1 MKKMNVNKEQ
11 VSMSEL
17 ENVNGGILLSKDIL
31 PKSVLAWN
39 SKL

>member
-17 ENVNGGILLSKDIL
+17 ENVNGGIFHRKDIL
-31 PKSVLAWN
+31 PKSVLAFFN
-39 SKL
+39 

>member
-17 ENVNGGILLSKDIL
+17 EQVNGGRGLKKKFLF
-31 PKSVLAWN
+31 
-39 SKL
+39 

>member
-17 ENVNGGILLSKDIL
+17 ENVNGGILLSKHLL
-31 PKSVLAWN
+31 PKSDLAYGC
-39 SKL
+39 

>member
-1 MKKMNVNKEQ
+1 MNVNKEQ

-17 ENVNGGILLSKDIL
+17 ENVNGGFFHRKHI
-31 PKSVLAWN
+31 LAWN

>member
-17 ENVNGGILLSKDIL
+17 ENVNGGILSKRLL
-31 PKSVLAWN
+31 PKHVFAYGI
-39 SKL
+39 